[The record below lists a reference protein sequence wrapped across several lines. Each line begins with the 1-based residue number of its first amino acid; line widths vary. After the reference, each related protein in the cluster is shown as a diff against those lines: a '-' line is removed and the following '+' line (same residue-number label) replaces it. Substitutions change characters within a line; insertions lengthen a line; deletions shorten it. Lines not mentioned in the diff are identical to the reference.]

1 LLLRGKS
8 MNYTWEISKI
18 IFYLVF
24 VLGSI
29 YLLAY
34 FLRKKLQV
42 QNDNKYIEVLEKMY
56 LSQKS
61 YLALIKVNEKVI
73 LLSIADNRI
82 SKIESWDNEE
92 FNEKEVTEKDFK
104 NRFQDLLNKK
114 GISGYRRDKNE
125 EK

>member
-1 LLLRGKS
+1 

-18 IFYLVF
+18 IFYLIF

-34 FLRKKLQV
+34 LLRKKLQF
-42 QNDNKYIEVLEKMY
+42 QNENRHIEILEKMY
-56 LSQKS
+56 LSPEVF
-61 YLALIKVNEKVI
+61 LALIKVNEKVI
-73 LLSIADNRI
+73 LLSITDNNI
-82 SKIESWDNEE
+82 GKIESWDSED
-92 FNEKEVTEKDFK
+92 FDEKELDKKEFK
-104 NRFQDLLNKK
+104 NYFQGLLNKK

>member
-1 LLLRGKS
+1 
-8 MNYTWEISKI
+8 
-18 IFYLVF
+18 
-24 VLGSI
+24 
-29 YLLAY
+29 
-34 FLRKKLQV
+34 
-42 QNDNKYIEVLEKMY
+42 MY